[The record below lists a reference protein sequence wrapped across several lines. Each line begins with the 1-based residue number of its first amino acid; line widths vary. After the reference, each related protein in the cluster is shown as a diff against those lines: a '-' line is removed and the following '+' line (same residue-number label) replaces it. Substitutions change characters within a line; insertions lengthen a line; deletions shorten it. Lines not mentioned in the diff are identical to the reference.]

1 MIQAILDFMY
11 PQIVD
16 INDQFECGLKRISIQ
31 FLMKMA
37 I

>member
-16 INDQFECGLKRISIQ
+16 KNDHFECGLKRISIQ

-37 I
+37 T

>member
-1 MIQAILDFMY
+1 MIQAIMDFMY

-16 INDQFECGLKRISIQ
+16 QNDHFECGLKRISIQ